1 MFYISILMQ
10 LSVSAAVSSLSVSY
24 SPKSIC
30 TFENSSVDFSCTF
43 DFPYGHTLVVS
54 KWFKP
59 RKDQKQD
66 GSQEGMFVYH
76 TDAAEIHELYM
87 NRATYANQD
96 KNCSLKLHNVSR
108 KDIGKYFFRFETN
121 YWWLKY
127 TGPGGIDLI
136 VAVLPFRVTVN
147 TQKTKREIHE
157 GDSVTLTCNT
167 ENCTPTQEA
176 FIWFK
181 NGLLLPKA
189 TKQMLRFSSVSHE
202 DFGNYSCGLKNS
214 DTTSTIKTLLDVR
227 YRPQNVQIIVFPS
240 KEIEEGDS
248 LTLTCKSNAN
258 PAVTNYTWFKISD
271 TNTSYIGYGS
281 KYSLTIVSQKDAGRY
296 LCVAVNDVGSQNS
309 TVIELKVKEHSRLDF
324 LFIATTV
331 LLLGIAVTLIIF
343 CIMKRRKQIASKK
356 LPAEKTPT
364 VAPTEEIYE
373 NLRNTHKSEENSTNL
388 TYADLMLPPASS
400 DRPQYN
406 SQEDMTVIYSI
417 LSDREKTKTF
427 EQI

>member
-1 MFYISILMQ
+1 MFYIGIFIQ
-10 LSVSAAVSSLSVSY
+10 LSLSAAMASWSVSY
-24 SPKSIC
+24 SPRSIC
-30 TFENSSVDFSCTF
+30 AFENSSVDFSCTF
-43 DFPYGHTLVVS
+43 DFPRGYTLRVS

-59 RKDQKQD
+59 DKDQKQD

-76 TDAAEIHELYM
+76 TYAGETPERYI

-96 KNCSLKLHNVSR
+96 KNCSLKLHNVSK
-108 KDIGKYFFRFETN
+108 KDIGRYFFRFHTD
-121 YWWLKY
+121 YYRRY
-127 TGPGGIDLI
+127 TGPGGIDLSI
-136 VAVLPFRVTVN
+136 AVLPFRVTVN
-147 TQKTKREIHE
+147 TQKTNREIHE

-181 NGLLLPKA
+181 NGRLLPKA
-189 TKQMLRFSSVSHE
+189 TEQTLRFSSVSRE

-214 DTTSTIKTLLDVR
+214 DTTSTTETLLDVR
-227 YRPQNVQIIVFPS
+227 YRPHNVQIINFPS

-248 LTLTCKSNAN
+248 VTLNCKSNAN
-258 PAVTNYTWFKISD
+258 PALTNYTWFKISD

-281 KYSLTIVSQKDAGRY
+281 KYSLKTVSQKDAGRY

-309 TVIELKVKEHSRLDF
+309 SVIELKVKEHSRLDF
-324 LFIATTV
+324 LLIATTV

-356 LPAEKTPT
+356 LPAEKIST
-364 VAPTEEIYE
+364 VTPTEEIYE
-373 NLRNTHKSEENSTNL
+373 NLRNSLKSEEISTNL

-417 LSDREKTKTF
+417 LSDREETKTI

>member
-10 LSVSAAVSSLSVSY
+10 LSVSAAVSLWSVSY

-30 TFENSSVDFSCTF
+30 AFENSSVDFSCTF
-43 DFPYGHTLVVS
+43 DFPYGQTLVVS

-76 TDAAEIHELYM
+76 TDAAEIHEHYR
-87 NRATYANQD
+87 NRTTYANQD

-108 KDIGKYFFRFETN
+108 KDIGKYYFRFEIQH
-121 YWWLKY
+121 WWGKY
-127 TGPGGIDLI
+127 TGQGGIDLSI
-136 VAVLPFRVTVN
+136 AVLPFRVTVN
-147 TQKTKREIHE
+147 TRKTNREIHE

-181 NGLLLPKA
+181 NGLLLPHA
-189 TKQMLRFSSVSHE
+189 TKQTLRFSSVSRE

-214 DTTSTIKTLLDVR
+214 DTTSTTETLLDVR
-227 YRPQNVQIIVFPS
+227 YRPQNVQIIIFPS

-248 LTLTCKSNAN
+248 LTLNCKSNAN

-281 KYSLTIVSQKDAGRY
+281 KYSLKTVSQKDAGRY
-296 LCVAVNDVGSQNS
+296 LCVAMNDVGSQNS
-309 TVIELKVKEHSRLDF
+309 TVIELKVKANSDLHF
-324 LFIATTV
+324 LH
-331 LLLGIAVTLIIF
+331 F
-343 CIMKRRKQIASKK
+343 CLA
-356 LPAEKTPT
+356 LP
-364 VAPTEEIYE
+364 
-373 NLRNTHKSEENSTNL
+373 
-388 TYADLMLPPASS
+388 
-400 DRPQYN
+400 
-406 SQEDMTVIYSI
+406 
-417 LSDREKTKTF
+417 
-427 EQI
+427 